1 MKLFLIFNLSQEGKF
16 QLKGVYVS
24 GDANEQLEMTFI
36 CVYLR
41 YPTGVDCLIYKNV
54 IALKIEEKY
63 TSFMFSWNVTFI
75 TYTNNHTN

>member
-1 MKLFLIFNLSQEGKF
+1 MF

-41 YPTGVDCLIYKNV
+41 YPTGINCLIYKNV

-63 TSFMFSWNVTFI
+63 TS
-75 TYTNNHTN
+75 